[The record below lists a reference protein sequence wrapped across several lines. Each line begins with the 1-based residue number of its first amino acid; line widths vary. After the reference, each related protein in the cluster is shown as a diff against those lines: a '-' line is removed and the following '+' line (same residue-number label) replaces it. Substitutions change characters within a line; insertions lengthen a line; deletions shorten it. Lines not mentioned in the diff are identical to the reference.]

1 MENKAVG
8 TTYLAA
14 ILAIVLW
21 GFSFVWTNILLN
33 NNVPVFTFLFIRLAI
48 AGLLL
53 LVVSKAIGKLQK
65 IDKKDYKWLFLMALS
80 EPFIYFIGESY
91 GMLAT
96 NSATIAAVIIATI
109 PIFCLILERVA
120 WGIKFNF
127 NKVLGILLTIPG
139 ILMVVFQ
146 DGSISVDHA
155 YGIAL
160 LFLAVFAATAFGFF
174 VKKLSGKYNTFTIT
188 TYQFVIG
195 AALFFP
201 FFLLFGLDGLTPQF
215 FTYKI
220 LSPLITLAVLCSCVA
235 FLCWVTVIGRL
246 GIARANIF
254 SALIPSVSAVGAFAL
269 GQESMPLIRII
280 GIAVVIAG
288 VIIAQREPKSKSQIK
303 C

>member
-1 MENKAVG
+1 MENRPG
-8 TTYLAA
+8 GSTYFAA

-33 NNVPVFTFLFIRLAI
+33 YNVPVFTFLFIRLAI

-53 LVVSKAIGKLQK
+53 FVVSKCMGKLQK
-65 IDKKDYKWLFLMALS
+65 VDKKDYKWLFCMAFS

-96 NSATIAAVIIATI
+96 NSATVAAVIIATI
-109 PIFCLILERVA
+109 PVFCLIVERIA
-120 WGIKFNF
+120 WGIKFNIY
-127 NKVLGILLTIPG
+127 KVLGIVITIPG

-146 DGSISVDHA
+146 DGAISVEHA
-155 YGIAL
+155 YGILL
-160 LFLAVFAATAFGFF
+160 LFLAVAAATSFSCF
-174 VKKLSGKYNTFTIT
+174 VKKLSGKYNSFTIT

-195 AALFFP
+195 ALLFFP
-201 FFLLFGLDGLTPQF
+201 FFLIWGLPGLTPQF
-215 FTYKI
+215 FTFKI

-235 FLCWVTVIGRL
+235 FLCWVNVIGKL

-254 SALIPSVSAVGAFAL
+254 SALIPAVSAVGASML
-269 GQESMPLIRII
+269 GQEGMPVIRIA
-280 GIAVVIAG
+280 GITVVICG
-288 VIIAQREPKSKSQIK
+288 VILAQKEPKKQIK